1 MKSLSKSLDGAI
13 KMSIQ
18 GRDIVLIIKGED
30 FDGNSL
36 VGKRARINNILTPN
50 SKDVYIR
57 VIETNQVLFFPKEW
71 LKVVER

>member
-1 MKSLSKSLDGAI
+1 VSLQSK
-13 KMSIQ
+13 
-18 GRDIVLIIKGED
+18 DIVLIIKGED

-36 VGKRARINNILTPN
+36 VGKRAIINNILTPK